1 MATTQQALCPLCQRP
16 LPQAGALCRYCGGH
30 SPGSFHVR
38 PLFLALV
45 LLIAIAFCAL
55 TVFATRFYQSKQR
68 QLGQMW
74 FGRGQASLAAG
85 YAPAA
90 IQDFRNALY
99 YSHDDPAYRLRL
111 AEALA
116 AGNHIAE
123 AQSYLLTL
131 WQDEPGNST
140 VNLQLARLA
149 AREGKTQTAL
159 RYYHGAIYGFW
170 TEGDAAARRQETRL
184 ELIHYL
190 LGLRDATRA
199 DSELIALTPELPSKV
214 GAHTEAGWLFM
225 EAGDP
230 DRALQEFQQ
239 ALRLNPKVTSA
250 LRGAGEAAFQLAQY
264 RSAYRYL
271 DQALRTGPQD
281 PQAAELLATARLIL
295 EWNPYAKGA
304 SLRVKA
310 LRIVQAFRQARRRLE
325 ECAAAKDIDLTEGA
339 ESALPPADAATPNR
353 PTASGTSASSLVA
366 RILEKIR
373 PQGSAISPEPQP
385 GRVSPVQMRQLY
397 RQVTQVRRSVQPGKL
412 EHDPQLADSVMGLVS
427 QIEMVTA
434 QQCGAPKGADLALL
448 LLANQ
453 AEDR

>member
-1 MATTQQALCPLCQRP
+1 M
-16 LPQAGALCRYCGGH
+16 
-30 SPGSFHVR
+30 
-38 PLFLALV
+38 

-68 QLGQMW
+68 QLGRMW
-74 FGRGQASLAAG
+74 FRRGQASLATG
-85 YAPAA
+85 DAPAA

-99 YSHDDPAYRLRL
+99 YSHDDPAYPLRL

-140 VNLQLARLA
+140 INLQLARLA

-159 RYYHGAIYGFW
+159 RYYHDAIYGFW
-170 TEGDAAARRQETRL
+170 SEGDATVRRQETRL

-199 DSELIALTPELPSKV
+199 DSELIALTSELPPKV
-214 GAHTEAGWLFM
+214 GAHTEVGWLFM

-230 DRALQEFQQ
+230 DRALQEFEQ
-239 ALRLNPKVTSA
+239 ALRLSPKVTSA

-264 RSAYRYL
+264 RNAYLYL
-271 DQALRTGPQD
+271 DQTLRTGPHD
-281 PQAAELLATARLIL
+281 PQAAELLATTRLIL
-295 EWNPYAKGA
+295 EWNPYIKGA

-310 LRIVQAFRQARRRLE
+310 LRIVQAFRQASRRLE
-325 ECAAAKDIDLTEGA
+325 HCAAAKDINLAEGP
-339 ESALPPADAATPNR
+339 ESALAPADAATPNR
-353 PTASGTSASSLVA
+353 PTASRNSASGLAA

-373 PQGSAISPEPQP
+373 RQGGAVSPDQP
-385 GRVSPVQMRQLY
+385 PGGVSPVQMRQLY
-397 RQVTQVRRSVQPGKL
+397 QQVKQVRRSVQAGKL
-412 EHDPQLADSVMGLVS
+412 EHDPQLADSVMGLVN
-427 QIEMVTA
+427 QIEVVTA
-434 QQCGAPKGADLALL
+434 QLCGAPKGADLALL
-448 LLANQ
+448 LLASQ
-453 AEDR
+453 AEER